1 MRHNLRLQWKIDKNM
16 VAVATKKKTSK
27 KSSVKKSGTK
37 EKSKPA
43 SKVVKEKVSK
53 RVKAKAKAPVEEFVA
68 VGRRK
73 SAIAKVRLSKGT
85 GVWWMNRKEIDR
97 TKLPDDIR
105 ACLLQP
111 FRAIEEDENGFN
123 VCVFPLG
130 GGFMGQTQ
138 AAVLGIARALE
149 KMNHEWRLPLKKAG
163 LLTRDSRIKERKKPG
178 RPGARKRFQF
188 SKR

>member
-27 KSSVKKSGTK
+27 KSSVKAGTK

-53 RVKAKAKAPVEEFVA
+53 KVKTKVKAPVEEFIA

-85 GVWWMNRKEIDR
+85 GVWWMNGKEIDR
-97 TKLPDDIR
+97 TKLPDDIQ
-105 ACLLQP
+105 ACFLQP
-111 FRAIEEDENGFN
+111 FRAIEEDETVFN
-123 VCVFPLG
+123 VRVFTLG

-138 AAVLGIARALE
+138 ATVLGMARALE